1 MALRTRSGVFSR
13 VLWTPEGWLWLIVS
27 VDQRTVEAVRLLTGE
42 VLWAHSCPGIGFT
55 HLDADSAPDGS
66 VLCAAQAFT
75 ASNTDPRNDKL
86 VTINSA
92 GVSETG
98 LDCSG
103 QEGAKVRW
111 NGAAFVLYSK
121 RGDGQYWRQEVGQVA
136 KALPVLRGVNGEL
149 PATFL
154 LDVAAGRALD
164 GSQDV
169 LRWADRDRFTT
180 VAGLPM
186 ISATERGGVWFGQ
199 EASPADRMVGV
210 DGVTPFL
217 IHEGLGFYPRLE
229 VSADSAEYAATWA
242 NEHGTVSAAL
252 MPPFPPYVPPVVVAP
267 QPAPPPAP
275 ELPPVPPV
283 VEPPAPVPVP
293 VPEPEPAPTPPTPK
307 KRPWWQ
313 KAIEIILAIVQS
325 RRGRP

>member
-1 MALRTRSGVFSR
+1 
-13 VLWTPEGWLWLIVS
+13 
-27 VDQRTVEAVRLLTGE
+27 
-42 VLWAHSCPGIGFT
+42 
-55 HLDADSAPDGS
+55 
-66 VLCAAQAFT
+66 
-75 ASNTDPRNDKL
+75 
-86 VTINSA
+86 
-92 GVSETG
+92 
-98 LDCSG
+98 
-103 QEGAKVRW
+103 
-111 NGAAFVLYSK
+111 
-121 RGDGQYWRQEVGQVA
+121 
-136 KALPVLRGVNGEL
+136 
-149 PATFL
+149 
-154 LDVAAGRALD
+154 
-164 GSQDV
+164 
-169 LRWADRDRFTT
+169 
-180 VAGLPM
+180 M